1 MPFFSFL
8 IKDNIDLLNDFNIK
22 PKQLYFSKS
31 TKLWKILNNKN
42 NNKILSVNRE
52 KRKKLNKIGN
62 SVLFCLPPN
71 IGLGDAI
78 EYARA
83 LKSLDH
89 NNLIKDFAIAFTDCY
104 SFIFS
109 DYFNLKNIYPFI
121 VSKEDFNKYE
131 TIFHFTLEIKHLK
144 NQKNVRSNIEK
155 EIKKYFKIKDK
166 SDFFI
171 QTKEVSEI
179 KKISIFPISNS
190 PIRTMPPFLLNTL
203 INFLKNFFNLEV
215 YFDKNS
221 EISNYVLDHTD
232 KENIIVI
239 DSENKESLVNSIKE
253 VDYGIFM
260 DSGPLHIAK
269 LFNKKGILIESSV
282 SSENL
287 LQDYNKIISINNK
300 FRSSYCVSPCGL
312 TDLFNYNNKIGCYDS
327 LKINS
332 IDINNNNLFYL
343 MNRRGVKDKYTS
355 FVEKPVLC
363 LQSLNV
369 QTILN
374 YIKKDLSI

>member
-1 MPFFSFL
+1 
-8 IKDNIDLLNDFNIK
+8 
-22 PKQLYFSKS
+22 
-31 TKLWKILNNKN
+31 
-42 NNKILSVNRE
+42 
-52 KRKKLNKIGN
+52 
-62 SVLFCLPPN
+62 
-71 IGLGDAI
+71 
-78 EYARA
+78 
-83 LKSLDH
+83 
-89 NNLIKDFAIAFTDCY
+89 
-104 SFIFS
+104 
-109 DYFNLKNIYPFI
+109 
-121 VSKEDFNKYE
+121 
-131 TIFHFTLEIKHLK
+131 
-144 NQKNVRSNIEK
+144 
-155 EIKKYFKIKDK
+155 
-166 SDFFI
+166 
-171 QTKEVSEI
+171 
-179 KKISIFPISNS
+179 
-190 PIRTMPPFLLNTL
+190 MPPFLLNTL